1 MSQASIASDRFWNL
15 FKSDIASTL
24 SNEQKGE
31 IDRVL
36 GLAAAPS
43 ANGPGDLRMSFGWA
57 FVRLMW
63 GLEKR
68 NSARVKQ
75 DEKLHPIM
83 TRRNAPMLASLLAGY
98 AALWYVALSMGI
110 ALVVYYWL

>member
-1 MSQASIASDRFWNL
+1 MSEISIASDHFWHQ
-15 FKSDIASTL
+15 FKADIAGTL
-24 SNEQKGE
+24 SEEQKGE

-36 GLAAAPS
+36 RLATDPS
-43 ANGPGDLRMSFGWA
+43 AKRPGDLRMSFGWA

-68 NSARVKQ
+68 SSERVKN
-75 DEKLHPIM
+75 DEKVHPVM

-98 AALWYVALSMGI
+98 AALWYVVLSLGI
-110 ALVVYYWL
+110 GGIVYFFL